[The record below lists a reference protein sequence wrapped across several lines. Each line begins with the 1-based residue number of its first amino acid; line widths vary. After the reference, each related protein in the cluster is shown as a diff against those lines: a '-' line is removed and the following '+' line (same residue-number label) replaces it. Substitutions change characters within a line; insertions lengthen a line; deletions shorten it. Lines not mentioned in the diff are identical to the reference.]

1 MELLQENHNLSSVML
16 SISQEVKNTLAAKT
30 SEVIVENQETW
41 RHLSNI
47 PQIKRLIEKN
57 IQLYTENRQLKEGT
71 AQIYTDNSNDL
82 KNDLARL
89 RKENVELQKNLRK
102 LTVLEG
108 NFYLLEKKLEQK
120 SKIVEMQKKC
130 LIKLRGDIKELKNP
144 LTIETNLEE
153 NNISLQVEEIDNKTK
168 TITSNDFL
176 ENESKSENTV
186 LTNNIQ
192 IDQTNL
198 QEEESEEESDEESE
212 EESDESTDSTPD
224 PMIEHWEREKRKL
237 QELTNEYD
245 IGDITG
251 DDTLKLD
258 SDEVDKNKDIAELNT
273 NLNRNE
279 GEEEEESKEDE
290 EVEEDEDEEEDEEEE
305 EVEEVVLK
313 INNKK
318 MKVYKSNLG
327 NIYKILEDE
336 EAGDLLGTLNEK
348 GKFIAL

>member
-1 MELLQENHNLSSVML
+1 MEILQENHNLSSVML

-57 IQLYTENRQLKEGT
+57 IQLYAENKQLTQGNT
-71 AQIYTDNSNDL
+71 QSNTDYSNDL
-82 KNDLARL
+82 KNDHARL
-89 RKENVELQKNLRK
+89 RKENVELQANLRK

-108 NFYLLEKKLEQK
+108 NIVLLEKKLEEK

-153 NNISLQVEEIDNKTK
+153 NKISLQVEEIDNKTK

-186 LTNNIQ
+186 LANNIQ
-192 IDQTNL
+192 IDQSNL
-198 QEEESEEESDEESE
+198 QDEESE
-212 EESDESTDSTPD
+212 DESEDGSDESSDSTPD

-245 IGDITG
+245 IGGITG
-251 DDTLKLD
+251 DDTLKLDSDTLKLD
-258 SDEVDKNKDIAELNT
+258 SDEVDKN
-273 NLNRNE
+273 
-279 GEEEEESKEDE
+279 
-290 EVEEDEDEEEDEEEE
+290 
-305 EVEEVVLK
+305 
-313 INNKK
+313 
-318 MKVYKSNLG
+318 
-327 NIYKILEDE
+327 
-336 EAGDLLGTLNEK
+336 
-348 GKFIAL
+348 